1 MARRGNAHLQS
12 GKQAEQI
19 AHDYLKA
26 KGLRLIQANYRCRVG
41 ELDLVM
47 LDGQVLVIVEV
58 RYRKTSRIAGPMQ
71 TIDSHK
77 RDRLAL
83 AARHFLM
90 RHDHLRD
97 MPVRFDVV
105 GLTGSTARP
114 SISWAKN
121 AFEFDVV

>member
-47 LDGQVLVIVEV
+47 LDGLVLVIVEV

-71 TIDSHK
+71 TIDSRK
-77 RDRLAL
+77 RHRLAL

-90 RHDHLRD
+90 RHDHLQER
-97 MPVRFDVV
+97 PVRFDVI
-105 GLTGSTARP
+105 GLTGSMDKP

-121 AFEFDVV
+121 ALEFDVV

>member
-1 MARRGNAHLQS
+1 MARGGNAHLQS

-19 AHDYLKA
+19 AHDYLQA
-26 KGLRLIQANYRCRVG
+26 KGLRLIQANYRCRAG

-71 TIDSHK
+71 TIDSRK
-77 RDRLAL
+77 RHRLAL
-83 AARHFLM
+83 ATRHFLM
-90 RHDHLRD
+90 CHDHLRD
-97 MPVRFDVV
+97 RPLRFDVI
-105 GLTGSTARP
+105 GLTGSTTKP
-114 SISWAKN
+114 NISWAKN